1 MRLCDGAREGAVES
15 SSGWFRRTNRRTA
28 REERT
33 TVRDEDLS
41 EDTFPHKPANKEIEK
56 TAVLDS
62 TAVFIMLVNFQLI
75 KWFDSL

>member
-1 MRLCDGAREGAVES
+1 MCDGASEGAVSEFA
-15 SSGWFRRTNRRTA
+15 GRFRQIHRRTA

-41 EDTFPHKPANKEIEK
+41 EDTFPHKPAYKGHEK

-62 TAVFIMLVNFQLI
+62 TAVFVMLVNFQLI
-75 KWFDSL
+75 KWFDSLYC